1 MTRCDAKP
9 SDIAVNQLHADGRRF
24 KKLVQHCRLRK
35 VVKNQPNI
43 FMISNERPTII
54 QASFVA
60 AKSTSCF

>member
-43 FMISNERPTII
+43 FMISNEDPL
-54 QASFVA
+54 
-60 AKSTSCF
+60 